1 MTRNEFLKQVAEG
14 RLLPAYL
21 FLGEERLFHE
31 ELMGA
36 AVRKLLPGDDAAFN
50 LITIHAPDQDPGEL
64 LTNLETPAFFGDV
77 RVICLTGLEHAK
89 NGMDEAILAGLGR
102 MAAGVY
108 LLISAMKLDGQKKA
122 HVELQKRITVV
133 DCNKL
138 ASRDIGP
145 WVSRRAQAMGLA
157 LAPAQVSKVVQRA
170 GTDLLRLRTELEKIR
185 TYTGSGGRLTDAELD
200 ALLPEEPE
208 PDIFGLIDA
217 VAAGNAR
224 QGIPRL
230 QELLDSGEAEL
241 KILATLAK
249 QFRNIAAALEARA
262 RGMNSKKLA
271 AELGIKPFVAEKSMV
286 QSGRFSMGEV
296 EKILHRLLEANFRMK
311 TGQREPRLELE
322 LAVVEICTSLK
333 R

>member
-1 MTRNEFLKQVAEG
+1 MTRNDFLKQVSEG
-14 RLLPAYL
+14 RMLPAYL

-31 ELMGA
+31 ELMEA
-36 AVRKLLPGDDAAFN
+36 AVKKLLPGEDAAFN
-50 LITIHAPDQDPGEL
+50 LVTIHAPEQEPSEL

-208 PDIFGLIDA
+208 PNIFGLIDA

-224 QGIPRL
+224 LGIPCL
-230 QELLDSGEAEL
+230 QELLDAGEAEL

-262 RGMNSKKLA
+262 RGMSSKQLA
-271 AELGIKPFVAEKSMV
+271 AQLGIKPFVAEKSMV
-286 QSGRFSMGEV
+286 QSGRFTMAEL
-296 EKILHRLLEANFRMK
+296 EKVLHRLLEADFKIK
-311 TGQREPRLELE
+311 TGQRDPRLELE
-322 LAVVEICTSLK
+322 LAVVEICS
-333 R
+333 RV